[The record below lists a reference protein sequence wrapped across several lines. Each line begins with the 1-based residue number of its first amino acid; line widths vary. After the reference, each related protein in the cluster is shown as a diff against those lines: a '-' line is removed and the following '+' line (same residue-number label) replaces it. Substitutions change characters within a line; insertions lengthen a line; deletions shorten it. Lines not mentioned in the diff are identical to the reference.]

1 MTTSTLSTI
10 TCPSCGHRAT
20 EMMPVDACQT
30 SYECKGCGIVLRP
43 KPGRDCIFCSYG
55 DVACPPV
62 QARRAAS
69 AEAGTCCGACG
80 G

>member
-20 EMMPVDACQT
+20 EMMPTDAFQST
-30 SYECKGCGIVLRP
+30 YECKGCGIVLRP
-43 KPGRDCIFCSYG
+43 KAGRDCVFCSYG
-55 DVACPPV
+55 DIPCPPV
-62 QARRAAS
+62 QAERAAS